1 MTASG
6 RDNSDQSALAMFAA
20 ELRAVRAKA
29 GLSRN
34 DLAAQ
39 LNYSGSLVGMIE
51 SMARVPSLEFAQRAD
66 TTLGTPGTFA
76 RMQLHLRA
84 APFPS
89 WFRPFAQHEQDAT
102 ALRTFEHS
110 LVPGLLQVPE
120 YARALLSTRM
130 GTSQDE
136 TEQLVAA
143 RMERQVILDRA
154 DPPLLWVVVDEH
166 ALRRPVGG
174 RKVMAEQLDHLVE
187 MAQRPSIL
195 IEVIPLDVG
204 AHEGVNGAFV
214 IAEFADAPT
223 IVYLETALTGLVVE
237 RPEDVAAVTLSYETL
252 RAEALS
258 RSGSLDKL
266 KEVRQTW
273 T

>member
-1 MTASG
+1 
-6 RDNSDQSALAMFAA
+6 
-20 ELRAVRAKA
+20 
-29 GLSRN
+29 
-34 DLAAQ
+34 
-39 LNYSGSLVGMIE
+39 
-51 SMARVPSLEFAQRAD
+51 MARVPSLEFAQRAD

-154 DPPLLWVVVDEH
+154 DPPLLWVVVNER

-174 RKVMAEQLDHLVE
+174 RKMWLSSWITWW
-187 MAQRPSIL
+187 RWPSGRAL

-214 IAEFADAPT
+214 IADSLMRPM
-223 IVYLETALTGLVVE
+223 VYLETALTGLVVE
-237 RPEDVAAVTLSYETL
+237 RPEDVAAVTLSYEIL

-258 RSGSLDKL
+258 RSGS
-266 KEVRQTW
+266 W
-273 T
+273 TS